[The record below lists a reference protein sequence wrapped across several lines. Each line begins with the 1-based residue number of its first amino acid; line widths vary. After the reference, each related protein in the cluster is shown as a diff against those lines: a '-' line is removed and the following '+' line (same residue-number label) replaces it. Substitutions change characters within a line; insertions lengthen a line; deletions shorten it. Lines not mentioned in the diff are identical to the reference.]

1 VVFTRRSEPTR
12 GGYLGAFEGTLGKL
26 GVSAADASRH
36 LQALSVGAEGSWE
49 AGGTPN
55 LGQAFAEGLTRGG
68 GGPGR
73 PCRMAKGPG
82 RSGASMRGCGRSQGR
97 LGVRGGG

>member
-68 GGPGR
+68 EGLAALAVWRKAPGGVEP
-73 PCRMAKGPG
+73 P
-82 RSGASMRGCGRSQGR
+82 
-97 LGVRGGG
+97 